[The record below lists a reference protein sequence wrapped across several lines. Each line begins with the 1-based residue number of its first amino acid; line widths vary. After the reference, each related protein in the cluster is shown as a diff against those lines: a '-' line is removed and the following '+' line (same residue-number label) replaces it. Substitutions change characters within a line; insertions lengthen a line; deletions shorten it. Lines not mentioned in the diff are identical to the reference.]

1 MKQKKQRPGN
11 TTFMLF
17 TIALIT
23 LMVLLTG
30 AKIESDASE
39 KSLFSPDVLR
49 VTLPVAGRTA
59 AFVSDTLCNISD
71 NYQLNHFFAELE
83 ALKRGKD
90 TVINIIQLGDSHI
103 QAGYFSG
110 QLMRSFHKDF
120 GNAGRG
126 FISPLKL
133 IKSNEPDDYFIRS
146 TIPNWTGSRCIQSK
160 PLFPFGI
167 GGMGIKSTASKINM
181 DVEITPVNGAGY
193 LFNEA
198 VLFRHSDALPLI
210 ATGLP
215 VDMVKTMSGKETLA
229 NQVVC
234 DTFRVG
240 QLTDKLL
247 LRSHTHQLHGN
258 NIYYG
263 LNLTNKQPGVLFH
276 SIGINGAMFINYT
289 SPEYV
294 QQLALLK
301 PSLLI
306 ISLGTNE
313 TFGRRFTEQE
323 FTGQLS
329 AFISLVRK
337 YIPST
342 AILLTT
348 PPECY
353 KRIRVNKKRVYVR
366 NENIEKAAHAFVT
379 YAHKEG
385 IPCWDLFAVTGGK
398 GSYKKWYSAGLMGN
412 DRVHF
417 TKEAYREQG
426 KLLYRALMKSYNQY
440 ITASQ
445 NNLSYVQPDST
456 LTYVY

>member
-1 MKQKKQRPGN
+1 MKQKKRRPAS

-30 AKIESDASE
+30 AKIELGADE
-39 KSLFSPDVLR
+39 KEPLLPDTLQV
-49 VTLPVAGRTA
+49 VLPVAGLTSTLA
-59 AFVSDTLCNISD
+59 SDTLCNISD
-71 NYQLNHFFAELE
+71 NQLLNYFFSELE
-83 ALKRGKD
+83 ALKQGKD
-90 TVINIIQLGDSHI
+90 TVITIVQLGDSHI

-133 IKSNEPDDYFIRS
+133 TKSNEPDDYFIRS
-146 TIPNWTGSRCIQSK
+146 TITNWTNSRCIQPK

-167 GGMGIKSTASKINM
+167 GGTSIKSTASKINI

-198 VLFRHSDALPLI
+198 VLFRHPDALPLI

-215 VDMVKTMSGKETLA
+215 VDMVKTMSGKENLTNDVA
-229 NQVVC
+229 C
-234 DTFRVG
+234 DTFRVE

-247 LRSHTHQLHGN
+247 LRSHTHQLQEN

-263 LNLTNKQPGVLFH
+263 LNLTNGQPGVLFH

-289 SPEYV
+289 TPGYV
-294 QQLALLK
+294 KQLALLK

-329 AFISLVRK
+329 GFISLVRQ
-337 YIPST
+337 YMPAT

-353 KRIRVNKKRVYVR
+353 KRVRVNKKRVYVR
-366 NENIEKAAHAFVT
+366 NENTEKAAHAFVS
-379 YAHKEG
+379 YARKEG
-385 IPCWDLFAVTGGK
+385 VPCWDLFAVTGGK
-398 GSYKKWYSAGLMGN
+398 GSYKKWYSAGLMSR

-426 KLLYRALMKSYNQY
+426 NLLYRALVKSYNQY
-440 ITASQ
+440 VTASQ
-445 NNLSYVQPDST
+445 NNQSYVQPDST